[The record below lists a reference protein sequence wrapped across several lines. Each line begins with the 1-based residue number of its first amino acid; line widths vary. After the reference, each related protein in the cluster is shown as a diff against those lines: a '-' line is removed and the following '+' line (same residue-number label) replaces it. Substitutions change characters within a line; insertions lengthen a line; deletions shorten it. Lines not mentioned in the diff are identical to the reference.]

1 VSSTGQAK
9 AGLIKPGMTDL
20 LRLMSSRIKEMAP
33 FSLLIILAFAIFAFN
48 TGVML
53 FLPSHYGWEEALL
66 DSILLV
72 AFLIPVLY
80 FFVFR
85 PLRSHVIELS
95 KVNTELKTQ
104 ISERKR
110 TEEALRESE
119 KQLRYLSSQLLTT
132 QETERR
138 RLSRELHDELMQS
151 LALLKIRLSL
161 IEGQLKEDQAQTKV
175 MCAALFGHIDEMIE
189 DVRRL
194 SRDLSPLLLEDL
206 GLSAALQWLIN
217 NLAKNY
223 NIQASMDI
231 PSIDHLFP
239 QESRIM
245 LYRIFQE
252 ALTNIG
258 KHAQAS
264 TLSVAIQCQ
273 NGSATFSLEDDGKG
287 FDLSQVVSK
296 SAGERGL
303 GLMTMD
309 ERVRL
314 LGGALDIQSQ
324 EGKGTRLSFA
334 IPIYNDGILE

>member
-1 VSSTGQAK
+1 
-9 AGLIKPGMTDL
+9 
-20 LRLMSSRIKEMAP
+20 MSP
-33 FSLLIILAFAIFAFN
+33 LSLLIILAFTIFAFD
-48 TGVML
+48 TGLML
-53 FLPSHYGWEEALL
+53 FWPFQFGWEEALL
-66 DSILLV
+66 DSTLLI

-80 FFVFR
+80 FFVLR

-95 KVNTELKTQ
+95 KVNTELKAQ
-104 ISERKR
+104 INERER

-119 KQLRYLSSQLLTT
+119 KLLRHLSSRLLTT

-138 RLSRELHDELMQS
+138 RMSRELHDELMQS
-151 LALLKIRLSL
+151 LAGLKLGLSF
-161 IEGQLKEDQAQTKV
+161 IESQLRGGQIPV
-175 MCAALFGHIDEMIE
+175 MEECKSLSHHIDAMIE
-189 DVRRL
+189 NVRRL

-206 GLSAALQWLIN
+206 GLSAALRWLIN

-223 NIQASMDI
+223 NIKTLVDI

-239 QESRIM
+239 KESRIM
-245 LYRIFQE
+245 IYRICQE

-264 TLSVAIQCQ
+264 NLIVAIQCQ

-287 FDLSQVVSK
+287 FDLYQVVSK
-296 SAGERGL
+296 SSVERGL

-314 LGGALDIQSQ
+314 LGGSLDIQSQ
-324 EGKGTRLSFA
+324 EGKGTRLSFV
-334 IPIYNDGILE
+334 IPIALTPTLSPVGRGEG